1 MDRALRLL
9 AILSLIAAVVFVVVD
24 DVTLKPPTLNSDVR
38 PLVTYYQITQPLL
51 AQTSLLLAVA
61 AGVATVT
68 LATWRGQR
76 AWVIGV
82 LVALVV
88 VVYGISVFFY
98 YLPPNA
104 EFDIVLALATALP
117 FRSIYDIQIAIV
129 PVVLPILA
137 LVYTLRPRGV
147 SASTVAQAPADTA
160 PSAATNRT
168 LRLLAVIALLVA
180 LSVTLLAMYAIR
192 NPDAASNGPVGQFL
206 IDLAGRLWRKTS
218 LILAFGVG
226 VAALTDAL
234 RRRQRAWVWGLLL
247 ALLVN
252 AYGLIL
258 FTYIVY
264 FHNIAAVVNVLPGWL
279 VRQYIFGNNLG
290 DSPIPFGA
298 NVLGDV
304 IIPALLA
311 LVVLAYS
318 LRRPRTDFVSE
329 GEETPSEPPSVERIA
344 PIGSR

>member
-1 MDRALRLL
+1 MLMDRALRLL

-24 DVTLKPPTLNSDVR
+24 DVTLSPPTLNSDVR

-68 LATWRGQR
+68 LAAWRGQR

-104 EFDIVLALATALP
+104 EFDVVLALATALP

-129 PVVLPILA
+129 PAVLPILA

-147 SASTVAQAPADTA
+147 SASTVAQVPADTA

-180 LSVTLLAMYAIR
+180 LSVTLLAVYAIR

-226 VAALTDAL
+226 VAALTD
-234 RRRQRAWVWGLLL
+234 
-247 ALLVN
+247 
-252 AYGLIL
+252 
-258 FTYIVY
+258 
-264 FHNIAAVVNVLPGWL
+264 
-279 VRQYIFGNNLG
+279 
-290 DSPIPFGA
+290 
-298 NVLGDV
+298 
-304 IIPALLA
+304 
-311 LVVLAYS
+311 
-318 LRRPRTDFVSE
+318 
-329 GEETPSEPPSVERIA
+329 
-344 PIGSR
+344 